1 MGLVLF
7 PLEMAVALAPLIL
20 AALLL
25 KRLAAHRGAPAVQPS
40 AAYRPVAAPQGRYR
54 LSTRGMATWLVIS
67 LLVLGSWIAGI
78 VLTGGSGRSGPPAE
92 SPPQPVL
99 STARLVGAWTTSRGA
114 AVAFAGN
121 GHFTETA
128 LPGPPPDSGEA
139 GLVIPRSAAGT
150 WQLNGHI
157 GGSQD
162 VMLTFPS
169 GTQLDL
175 TVSWQQVIGGRSYFL
190 LQPYLGSSADLNPAY
205 ELIRRTAP
213 GHR

>member
-1 MGLVLF
+1 MGLVFF
-7 PLEMAVALAPLIL
+7 PLELAVALAPFIM

-25 KRLAAHRGAPAVQPS
+25 KRLAAKRRAPAVQPS
-40 AAYRPVAAPQGRYR
+40 AAYPPDAAPPGRYR
-54 LSTRGMATWLVIS
+54 LSTRAMVAWLVIS
-67 LLVLGSWIAGI
+67 LLVPGSWIAGI

-92 SPPQPVL
+92 PPQQPVL
-99 STARLVGAWTTSRGA
+99 STAGLVGVWTTSRGA
-114 AVAFAGN
+114 AVTFAGN

-139 GLVIPRSAAGT
+139 GLVIPRSATGT
-150 WQLNGHI
+150 WQLNGHL

-162 VMLTFPS
+162 VMLTFSS

-175 TVSWQQVIGGRSYFL
+175 TVSWQQVIGARSYFV
-190 LQPYLGSSADLNPAY
+190 LQPYLGSVADLNPVY
-205 ELIRRTAP
+205 ELTRRSGA